1 MLLGTS
7 EDTHNMTPNTRLH
20 APHRTPHPA
29 PAPPAPAPPRWE
41 RDEEMGQQR
50 RSTNT
55 YGRFQ
60 LCATLPGVSHFPGQP
75 RPFEAGE

>member
-29 PAPPAPAPPRWE
+29 PAAPPPPRLGGK
-41 RDEEMGQQR
+41 DMYEEMGQR
-50 RSTNT
+50 RWK
-55 YGRFQ
+55 GVVAAP
-60 LCATLPGVSHFPGQP
+60 ATLGVCLG
-75 RPFEAGE
+75 RP